1 MVSVQNKSWAW
12 VVTVLASLSV
22 VSSVQVVVEPEPTTG
37 KLLELSLVYHPEASY
52 QLWC

>member
-1 MVSVQNKSWAW
+1 MVSMQYKSWAW

-22 VSSVQVVVEPEPTTG
+22 VSSEHVEVEPEPTTG
-37 KLLELSLVYHPEASY
+37 KLPAEASY